1 MLPSM
6 KTMLLGGLN
15 GRVPVSLEKAISYQF
30 QGEVMRTL
38 LKMLV
43 VAAVA
48 VFPFRAN
55 SRESE
60 VYPRQVIAPQSNT
73 H

>member
-38 LKMLV
+38 PDSLNRNGGGKS
-43 VAAVA
+43 AGID
-48 VFPFRAN
+48 PFIKVC
-55 SRESE
+55 EHP
-60 VYPRQVIAPQSNT
+60 YM
-73 H
+73 